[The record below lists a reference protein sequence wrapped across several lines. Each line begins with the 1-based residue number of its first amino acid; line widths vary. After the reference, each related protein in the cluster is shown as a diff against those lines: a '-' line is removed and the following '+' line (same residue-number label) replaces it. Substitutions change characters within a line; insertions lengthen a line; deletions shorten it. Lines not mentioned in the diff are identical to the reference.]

1 MHEMSLAGG
10 ILTLVEDAATRE
22 GFRRVSRL
30 NLQCGKLAGVELA
43 ALRFALDVVSR
54 GTVLEG
60 AEVLID
66 EPPGDGQCLACGQA
80 VEVLQRGQDCP
91 HCGSAQVVAR
101 GGDQLRV
108 VDMIVHDDPAPAD
121 PGATS

>member
-1 MHEMSLAGG
+1 
-10 ILTLVEDAATRE
+10 VE
-22 GFRRVSRL
+22 V
-30 NLQCGKLAGVELA
+30 A
-43 ALRFALDVVSR
+43 ALRFALEVVSR
-54 GTVLEG
+54 GTVLDG

-80 VEVLQRGQDCP
+80 VEVQQRGQDCP

-101 GGDQLRV
+101 GGDLGGDRLRV

-121 PGATS
+121 PGAPI

>member
-10 ILTLVEDAATRE
+10 ILSLVEGAAARE
-22 GFRRVSRL
+22 GFTRVSRL
-30 NLQCGKLAGVELA
+30 NLVCGPLAGVELS

-60 AEVLID
+60 AEVVID
-66 EPPGDGQCLACGQA
+66 EPPGDGLCLACGEA
-80 VEVLQRGQDCP
+80 VAVTRRGQDCP
-91 HCGSAQVVAR
+91 HCGSGQVVSR

-108 VDMIVHDDPAPAD
+108 VDLIVHDDPAPAG
-121 PGATS
+121 PAGPT

>member
-10 ILTLVEDAATRE
+10 ILKLVEDAASRE
-22 GFRRVSRL
+22 GFARVSRL

-54 GTVLEG
+54 GTVLDG
-60 AEVLID
+60 AEFVID
-66 EPPGDGQCLACGQA
+66 EPAGDGLCMACGQPVA
-80 VEVLQRGQDCP
+80 VTQRGQDCP
-91 HCGSAQVVAR
+91 HCGSGQVVAR

-108 VDMIVHDDPAPAD
+108 VDMIVHDDPGPAAPAQ
-121 PGATS
+121 AH